1 MRKILLIIVMLGG
14 IISAGAQD
22 AGKIWV
28 GGSIGFSTSK
38 KTDLDRTYDYN
49 VLPEFGYIVSE
60 NVGIG
65 INLGYAH
72 SETSYNEMDIM
83 GELYNFKYKSD
94 GFKVNPFV
102 RVSFLKGDIGSLF
115 VDGGVGYA
123 YTKNKYGNES
133 REDDKT
139 NAFDVGLSP
148 GIALNVS
155 DKVILTAKY
164 GFLGYNYSKT
174 GDVKT
179 DTFGFNFNFNRALF
193 GVNFIF

>member
-1 MRKILLIIVMLGG
+1 MRKILLITILLAVIV
-14 IISAGAQD
+14 SANAQD

-28 GGSIGFSTSK
+28 GGSIGFSTTK
-38 KTDLDRTYDYN
+38 TTDLDRTYDYN
-49 VLPEFGYIVSE
+49 ILPEIGYVVSD
-60 NVGIG
+60 NIGVG
-65 INLGYAH
+65 INLGYTH
-72 SETSYNEMDIM
+72 SEDSYLGTSSTGTSSY
-83 GELYNFKYKSD
+83 KYKSD

-102 RVSFLKGDIGSLF
+102 RMSFLKGDIGSLF
-115 VDGGVGYA
+115 VDGGVGYT
-123 YTKNKYGNES
+123 YIKNKYNSEY

-139 NAFDVGLSP
+139 NTFDVGFMP

-164 GFLGYNYSKT
+164 GFLGYTHSKT